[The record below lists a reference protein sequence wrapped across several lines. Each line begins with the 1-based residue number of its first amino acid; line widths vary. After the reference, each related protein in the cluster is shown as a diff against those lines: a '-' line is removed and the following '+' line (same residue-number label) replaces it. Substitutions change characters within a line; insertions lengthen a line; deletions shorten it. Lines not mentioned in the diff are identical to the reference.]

1 MQIKVNTKEHNCPN
15 TSLSGKI
22 RPATTKWIAATVL
35 DWVRQDHNIGPAELR
50 AKISKKFNVLIPYQR
65 VFDGKEMD
73 LDFIQGKWNDSFH
86 MLYSFKAQVEKTSP
100 GSVVDID
107 YEVVK
112 GREKASRYK

>member
-1 MQIKVNTKEHNCPN
+1 M
-15 TSLSGKI
+15 
-22 RPATTKWIAATVL
+22 
-35 DWVRQDHNIGPAELR
+35 RQDHNIGPAELR
-50 AKISKKFNVLIPYQR
+50 AKISKKFNVLIPYHK
-65 VFDGKEMD
+65 VFDGKEMA

-112 GREKASRYK
+112 GREKVSRGVRYKQADKICFRRCFVCLKSCWKGFLDGVGHTWQ